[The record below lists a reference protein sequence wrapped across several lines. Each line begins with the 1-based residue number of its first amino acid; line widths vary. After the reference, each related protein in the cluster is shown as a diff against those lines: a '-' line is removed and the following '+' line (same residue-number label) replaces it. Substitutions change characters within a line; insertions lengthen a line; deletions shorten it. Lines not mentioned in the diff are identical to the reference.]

1 VNETGSL
8 AFSRALVALMKNP
21 VNKDQDPAVWDTIL
35 EQRFQIGDYME
46 KMGLELTVDE
56 VDGYAYLK
64 QRNDPEGENEIPRLI
79 PRHPLSYP
87 VSLLLVLLRK
97 KLLELDASSGE
108 GRLVL
113 SKQEMIETVQMFMR
127 ESTDEAKIVND
138 IARHID
144 RIREM
149 GFLRRLAGQ
158 EDVYEVQRIL
168 RGFINA
174 EWMNDMNEKLEM
186 YRKGG
191 KNEAEE
197 DDSDENGQPVSGSN
211 SDANVDSDSSSGSD
225 SDANIDSDSDPVAA
239 AETDSDRGADGYQ

>member
-1 VNETGSL
+1 MNETREL

-21 VNKDQDPAVWDTIL
+21 VNKDLDPAVWDTIL

-46 KMGLELTVDE
+46 KMGLELVVDE

-64 QRNDPEGENEIPRLI
+64 QQNDPEGENEIPRLI
-79 PRHPLSYP
+79 PRHPLSYS

-97 KLLELDASSGE
+97 KLLELDAASGE

-113 SKQEMIETVQMFMR
+113 SRQEMTDMVQMFMR

-144 RIREM
+144 RIRDM

-174 EWMNDMNEKLEM
+174 EWMNDMSEKLDM

-191 KNEAEE
+191 KSETEEDDLKE
-197 DDSDENGQPVSGSN
+197 DDSDDNGQPF
-211 SDANVDSDSSSGSD
+211 
-225 SDANIDSDSDPVAA
+225 
-239 AETDSDRGADGYQ
+239 